1 MSDASYRGR
10 FVWHELM
17 TLDVPAGIS
26 FYSKV
31 VGWKSENWDVDPS
44 YRLLV
49 AGSGPSAGIMVIPAD
64 AKAMGVP
71 PNWLTYIGT
80 ADVDASALEAEDL
93 GATILKPP
101 ADIPNGGRFAIAQD
115 PQGAVFA
122 LYRPAPGSP
131 PHPDAPAT
139 PGEFSWHELAT
150 TDPEAGFDFYRK
162 LFGWEKTSAMDMG
175 EMGVYQMFGWGGVPR
190 GGMYLKP
197 ANMPAPPHWM
207 PYAMVPDAKK
217 AAKVITTLG
226 GTILHGPAEVPG
238 GDWIT
243 MALDP
248 QGAAF
253 AVHSLAATTAKAAKA
268 APTKAASAA
277 SKKKASAKPKK
288 QAGAKPKKKTSAKP
302 KKKTS
307 AKPKRKAAARPKR
320 KAAKSSTRKA
330 ARKPARKAP
339 PKAGRKTGRKAARK
353 SPKKA
358 ARKPARNSS
367 GRKRAPKKRSGRGKR
382 R

>member
-1 MSDASYRGR
+1 
-10 FVWHELM
+10 
-17 TLDVPAGIS
+17 
-26 FYSKV
+26 
-31 VGWKSENWDVDPS
+31 
-44 YRLLV
+44 
-49 AGSGPSAGIMVIPAD
+49 MVTPAD

-80 ADVDASALEAEDL
+80 ADVDASALEAEGL

-101 ADIPNGGRFAIAQD
+101 ADIPNGGRFAIIQD

-131 PHPDAPAT
+131 PHPEAPAS
-139 PGEFSWHELAT
+139 PGEFSWHELVT
-150 TDPEAGFDFYRK
+150 TDLEAGFEFYRK

-175 EMGVYQMFGWGGVPR
+175 DLGTYQMYGWGGVPR

-197 ANMPAPPHWM
+197 ASMPAPPHWM

-217 AAKVITTLG
+217 AARVIRSLG
-226 GTILHGPAEVPG
+226 GTIVHGPAEVPG

-253 AVHSLAATTAKAAKA
+253 AVHSLAATTAKD
-268 APTKAASAA
+268 APARAASTGP
-277 SKKKASAKPKK
+277 KAK
-288 QAGAKPKKKTSAKP
+288 AGAKPKKKAAKKAARKAA
-302 KKKTS
+302 KKPGRKLA
-307 AKPKRKAAARPKR
+307 AKPKRKAAK
-320 KAAKSSTRKA
+320 KA
-330 ARKPARKAP
+330 ARRAVRKPVRRAARRAP
-339 PKAGRKTGRKAARK
+339 KQAARKAARK

-358 ARKPARNSS
+358 ARKPARKSA
-367 GRKRAPKKRSGRGKR
+367 GRKRPAKKRAGRGKR